1 MPHKLTQ
8 LLAGA
13 LLLGAAG
20 TAAALGPVRS
30 AGDAAPLLQLAELKS
45 TSCDNLK
52 VHLEPAGDFRK
63 IECSKGQTGYGGET
77 GWSMAA
83 KIFATDAIS
92 WIVVFHDEAGVQT
105 YFERA
110 GPQTL
115 FEDWMDEAID
125 GSWTMGTGANG
136 YAVSRFFAKFD
147 GVKVPCFAFSRY
159 GSHVSGTSGY
169 RQRVAGV
176 YCEEITSEQPVTAER
191 TKEMI
196 GKIKTKLF

>member
-1 MPHKLTQ
+1 MPHKFTRALI
-8 LLAGA
+8 GA
-13 LLLGAAG
+13 LLLGVAGAAE
-20 TAAALGPVRS
+20 ALVPVHPGG
-30 AGDAAPLLQLAELKS
+30 AAAPLLQLAELKS

-63 IECSKGQTGYGGET
+63 IDCSKGQSGYGGET
-77 GWSMAA
+77 GWSIAS

-110 GPQTL
+110 GPQSL

-125 GSWTMGTGANG
+125 GSWTTGTGANG
-136 YAVSRFFAKFD
+136 YAVSRFFARFD
-147 GVKVPCFAFSRY
+147 GVKVPCFAFSRF
-159 GSHVSGTSGY
+159 GSHVSRTSGY

-176 YCEEITSEQPVTAER
+176 YCEQITSEQPVSAVR
-191 TKEMI
+191 TKEML
-196 GKIKTKLF
+196 GKIKIKLF

>member
-1 MPHKLTQ
+1 MPHKLTRV
-8 LLAGA
+8 LIGA
-13 LLLGAAG
+13 LLLGGAG
-20 TAAALGPVRS
+20 TAAALGPIRPG
-30 AGDAAPLLQLAELKS
+30 GDAAPLLQLAELKS

-63 IECSKGQTGYGGET
+63 IECSKGQTGYGGES
-77 GWSMAA
+77 GWSIAS
-83 KIFATDAIS
+83 KIFASDALS

-125 GSWTMGTGANG
+125 GSWTTGTGANG
-136 YAVSRFFAKFD
+136 YAVSRFFSKFG
-147 GVKVPCFAFSRY
+147 GVKVPCFAFSQF
-159 GSHVSGTSGY
+159 GSHVSRTSGY

-176 YCEEITSEQPVTAER
+176 YCEEITSEQPVTSER
-191 TKEMI
+191 IKEVL
-196 GKIKTKLF
+196 GKIKTSLF